1 MKKTLKMLL
10 LVAII
15 FVSVL
20 ALTGCGNKLIAT
32 KEFEATETTPKHK
45 EETVISFKNDK
56 ISSVKM
62 TFTFDNKDE
71 TKKYVE
77 EYNAMVQLFKT
88 FSEEENL
95 NLPELKQNG
104 KKATMTLDAKTY
116 AEILD
121 NAEYANKTREEIK
134 ETLEKEG
141 YTVK

>member
-1 MKKTLKMLL
+1 
-10 LVAII
+10 
-15 FVSVL
+15 
-20 ALTGCGNKLIAT
+20 
-32 KEFEATETTPKHK
+32 
-45 EETVISFKNDK
+45 
-56 ISSVKM
+56 M

-121 NAEYANKTREEIK
+121 NAEDANKTREEIK